1 MAKQGPP
8 SPKALPIPDCVI
20 AAANVTACNTT
31 RTLVTSCLA
40 GPGLTHHPDICG
52 LLNVRMNTTAE
63 VFELHRSRLFGIA
76 CRMLGSR
83 CEAEDLLQD
92 AYLRWHESNPVN
104 TRCVVA
110 FLVTITTRLCLDRL
124 RKRKQERAQDIA
136 AEWLSEALAADADAA
151 PSPELQREYNEELS
165 IALAAVFD
173 RLGREE
179 RAAFL
184 LHDVFD
190 YDYPELARMLG
201 KAEPACRQIVSR
213 ARKRMRDARPR
224 FTAAAE
230 SRHSLL
236 GKFLEAVKAGDRQG
250 VWSLIAAEVQYAG

>member
-1 MAKQGPP
+1 
-8 SPKALPIPDCVI
+8 
-20 AAANVTACNTT
+20 
-31 RTLVTSCLA
+31 
-40 GPGLTHHPDICG
+40 
-52 LLNVRMNTTAE
+52 MNATAE
-63 VFELHRSRLFGIA
+63 VFQSHRSRLFGIA

-83 CEAEDLLQD
+83 TEADDLLQD
-92 AYLRWHESNPVN
+92 AYLRWHESNPEN
-104 TRCVVA
+104 TQCVVA

-124 RKRKQERAQDIA
+124 RKRKQERSQDLA
-136 AEWLSEALAADADAA
+136 AEWSSNARATGSDAV
-151 PSPELQREYNEELS
+151 PSPELQHEYSEELS
-165 IALAAVFD
+165 IALAAVFE

-224 FTAAAE
+224 FTAAVE
-230 SRHSLL
+230 SRHGLL
-236 GKFLEAVKAGDRQG
+236 GKFLEAVKAGDRQAG
-250 VWSLIAAEVQYAG
+250 WSLLAAEVRYAG